1 MDDNGWDQLFGMTEA
16 DAPAG
21 EAVTETAPPP
31 DEQAPLATEA
41 APEPEAV
48 TAPVET
54 EPIVTEPVVAATEPA
69 SAPAPEQA
77 FDWRTDPEAQAAL
90 AEAEQFRQIKAQLAE
105 AKRLQAQQAFRQ
117 QLTDLADGDSERMQQ
132 ISGLIA
138 QATTPLQ
145 QQYVQTEQRATT
157 AEKTATAMLIAM
169 QAALSDEQRQQ
180 VLAEMDAL
188 MTVEGPDAMERL
200 AFGKRDAFKQYQ
212 TELSAKDAQIAE
224 LQRQLAARAE
234 LVARQATGADAV
246 DGGGGSTA
254 DLDRLTR
261 MDRATT
267 NDEFFGAFFSAA

>member
-1 MDDNGWDQLFGMTEA
+1 MDENGWDALFGMTDA
-16 DAPAG
+16 DATAG
-21 EAVTETAPPP
+21 EAVSEAAPPP
-31 DEQAPLATEA
+31 DEQASLVAEATTDPVSDTPVAESV
-41 APEPEAV
+41 APDADA
-48 TAPVET
+48 T
-54 EPIVTEPVVAATEPA
+54 PVVAEPA
-69 SAPAPEQA
+69 SEPEPAQV
-77 FDWRTDPEAQAAL
+77 FDWREDPDAKAAL

-105 AKRLQAQQAFRQ
+105 AQRLQRQ
-117 QLTDLADGDSERMQQ
+117 QQFQKQLADLADGDSERMQQ
-132 ISGLIA
+132 ITGLLA
-138 QATTPLQ
+138 QATTPIQ

-212 TELSAKDAQIAE
+212 TELGAKDALIAD

-234 LVARQATGADAV
+234 LNARQASGADAV
-246 DGGGGSTA
+246 DGGNGAAA
-254 DLDRLTR
+254 DLDRFTR
-261 MDRATT
+261 MEKATS